1 MSIEFL
7 FATAFVFIVIYAVV
21 CDTTRLVIPNWT
33 SGTLILLFFAHT
45 LLSQKSAAI
54 GMHLLVAVAVFA
66 VCYLLYLARW
76 FAGGDVKLLTAV
88 SLWAGPDIFPQM
100 LFAISILGLLLALAV
115 RGYQRYGFLVEG
127 ADGRVA
133 RIVPRWAKHGLC
145 PYGFAIGLG
154 ALAFVPKLFP

>member
-1 MSIEFL
+1 MSIEYL

-21 CDTTRLVIPNWT
+21 CDTTRLIIPNWT
-33 SGTLILLFFAHT
+33 SGMLILLFFAHA
-45 LLSQKSAAI
+45 LLSEKTPAI

-66 VCYLLYLARW
+66 ACYMLYLARW

-88 SLWAGPDIFPQM
+88 SLWAGPDLFPQM
-100 LFAISILGLLLALAV
+100 LFVISILGLLLALAV
-115 RGYQRYGFLVEG
+115 RGYQRYGFLVDG